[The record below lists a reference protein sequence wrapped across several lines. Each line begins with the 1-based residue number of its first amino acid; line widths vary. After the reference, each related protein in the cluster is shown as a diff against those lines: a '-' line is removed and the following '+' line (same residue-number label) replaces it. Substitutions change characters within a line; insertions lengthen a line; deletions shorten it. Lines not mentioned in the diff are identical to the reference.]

1 METLTRNGLEIYIS
15 LARKFLY
22 KKDMNKSVLV
32 NVFKV
37 NYPLIHRLVF

>member
-22 KKDMNKSVLV
+22 KKDISAAECVQS
-32 NVFKV
+32 
-37 NYPLIHRLVF
+37 